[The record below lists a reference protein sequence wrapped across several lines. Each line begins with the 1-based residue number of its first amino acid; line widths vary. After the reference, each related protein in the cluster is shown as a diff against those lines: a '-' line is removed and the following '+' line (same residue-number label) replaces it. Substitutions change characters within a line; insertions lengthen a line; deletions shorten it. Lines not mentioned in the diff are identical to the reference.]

1 MARLVAQGKA
11 MQISIRLNKAQQRQ
25 MIKDIRLSS
34 RIEHPEDTVIDIC
47 GRKIGGGNK
56 LIIGGPCA
64 VESKEQILAV
74 ALAVK
79 DAGADILR
87 GGAYKP
93 RTSPYDFQGLGEDGI
108 KYLVEAKKE
117 TGLPIVSEILDAAD
131 LPIFEDVDILQI
143 GSRNMQNFSL
153 LKAVGRTDKAILLK
167 RGVSATYEELLESA
181 EYIMN
186 EGNSKVIL
194 CERGIRTFET
204 YTRNTLDIA
213 AVPVLK
219 KLSHLPVIVDPSH
232 ATGRRELIAPMAMA
246 ANAAG
251 ADGLMIEV
259 HLHPDEALS
268 DGMQSITAEAYA
280 DIIKGLK

>member
-1 MARLVAQGKA
+1 MGTSAVPISFDTNRRAQ
-11 MQISIRLNKAQQRQ
+11 LRQ

-34 RIEHPEDTVIDIC
+34 RIEHPADTVIDIC

-74 ALAVK
+74 ARAVK

-268 DGMQSITAEAYA
+268 DGMQSITAEAFA
-280 DIIKGLK
+280 DIVKGLK

>member
-1 MARLVAQGKA
+1 MGTSAVPISFDANRRAQ
-11 MQISIRLNKAQQRQ
+11 LRQ

-34 RIEHPEDTVIDIC
+34 RIEHPADTVIDIC

-74 ALAVK
+74 ARAVK

-268 DGMQSITAEAYA
+268 DGMQSITAEAFA
-280 DIIKGLK
+280 DIVKGLK